1 MGSLWTGCMPNHH
14 TMQLTWLRP
23 SKIGLMLQKYIDINS
38 YWLSY
43 WIIQNFIRNLVFLPL
58 WKYATPNMKLV
69 YLNGHSILHKLCRA
83 FCQHTS
89 VHTRIGIH
97 TGFAPAD
104 KKRDLNLTSHTCI
117 DKWMTNCQLITKTA
131 NYLCQ
136 MYPTEPE
143 IRDTMGRNTSASF
156 VDLLQS
162 IGMDGQT
169 HTSLYGK
176 RDNFNFHTTNVLFLS
191 SN

>member
-1 MGSLWTGCMPNHH
+1 MGSLWIGCMPNHH

-23 SKIGLMLQKYIDINS
+23 SKIGMMLKNIMIS
-38 YWLSY
+38 SLTGHRIGLSKAAFE
-43 WIIQNFIRNLVFLPL
+43 NTVFLPL

-69 YLNGHSILHKLCRA
+69 YLNGHSILHKLCRS

-143 IRDTMGRNTSASF
+143 IRDTMESHTSGSF
-156 VDLLQS
+156 LDLLQS

-169 HTSLYGK
+169 HTSLYSK